1 MVKEERLPIQERSV
15 VTYGWILLVGSYQP
29 VRALLTQTLSM
40 MGYTVLGCATLSEA
54 ESLLQREDPPGLI
67 LFDEMEASEEALAQR
82 VHQLRALLPSAARCS
97 LLILSALHPTP
108 RPQALPGAVQVV
120 AKPFNLAQVLQA
132 VTTSLEQPAA

>member
-1 MVKEERLPIQERSV
+1 MVGEQLQPRRENS
-15 VTYGWILLVGSYQP
+15 TGAHGWILLVGNYRP

-54 ESLLQREDPPGLI
+54 ESLLQKDAPPGLI

-132 VTTSLEQPAA
+132 VTTSLEQPSA